1 MAGVASLMDG
11 MRLWGCARDSGHVG
25 MGEGHLKS
33 TRQHSTGDSM
43 GMGHLKRA
51 ISRLWAQDG
60 AGGGRWCRVG
70 DSAGEGHLKSSILR
84 WWG

>member
-51 ISRLWAQDG
+51 ISR
-60 AGGGRWCRVG
+60 
-70 DSAGEGHLKSSILR
+70 ESS
-84 WWG
+84 